1 MAGMAHELS
10 IFQKTFHPNDKYIPD
25 PGEYQADVPM
35 DHASLQAEM
44 LKALPSGFFF
54 GILQERYIL
63 NWETVLRVLHIPT
76 FMRECEEVAAIK
88 DSDNLVL
95 PPHIRDSLLPQILAV
110 IAIGSRLSD
119 PNDRG
124 TKSEKL
130 LDKQITK
137 NVALVQRWLD
147 GLHGKAL
154 ITMHTLRTRALLLLA
169 HQANLTHPLALWH
182 ESGSL
187 VRYAM
192 GMGLHKDPEDCTE
205 MSKFD
210 REMRRKLWMTVVE
223 LDMQISVP
231 VGMPTTVYLNGFTTN
246 PLVNADDHDLTEDMV
261 DYPSNKSL
269 TVWTNALPQI
279 ALGFSMN
286 HRLYVTNLLGGNVN
300 LEHDAPVFLDHARIL
315 EKALRALPDQFKP
328 STRAGNNS
336 NKRLYRLFTSIML
349 DMTIR
354 RPMLALY
361 RSISLSSYSNR
372 YPEARK
378 GALRSALA
386 ILAHLDALD
395 PAVADL
401 NIVKTRDYLNL
412 FQILCKNDI
421 LQAALIVCFEIRAFN
436 SSSQSFEDNDFGED
450 PLEPLPEDSFPQTKH
465 SLTRVVENT
474 VNSLIQRL
482 GEFGSDLKDVL
493 PLSIVLQSVRSDG
506 TPEEKRELMIRGAE
520 RVLFACRQVLPSIQD
535 AATQQTTAQSSSLVS
550 VVSIMVQIQYLPI
563 LRHKP
568 AVPQY
573 LTFAI
578 TKTRPKLPIQRKLG
592 WTQLTL
598 IWEVF

>member
-1 MAGMAHELS
+1 MAGMAHEFT
-10 IFQKTFHPNDKYIPD
+10 IFQRTFHPRDKHIPD
-25 PGEYQADVPM
+25 PEEYQVDIPM
-35 DHASLQAEM
+35 DRASLQTKM
-44 LKALPSGFFF
+44 LKVLPSGFVF
-54 GILQERYIL
+54 GILQARYIS
-63 NWETVLRVLHIPT
+63 NWEAFLRILHIPT
-76 FMRECEEVAAIK
+76 FMRECDEVAAIK
-88 DSDNLVL
+88 DSDNPAL

-110 IAIGSRLSD
+110 IAIGFRLSD

-124 TKSEKL
+124 TTSEKL
-130 LDKQITK
+130 SDKQITK
-137 NVALVQRWLD
+137 NLAMVQRWLD
-147 GLHGKAL
+147 GLSGKAL

-169 HQANLTHPLALWH
+169 HQASLTHPLALWH

-187 VRYAM
+187 VRHAM
-192 GMGLHKDPEDCTE
+192 GMGLHKDPEDCTDLSTFE
-205 MSKFD
+205 K
-210 REMRRKLWMTVVE
+210 EMRRKLWLTIVE

-231 VGMPTTVYLNGFTTN
+231 VGMPTSVYFNGFTTN
-246 PLVNADDHDLTEDMV
+246 PLVNVDDHDLTEDMV
-261 DYPSNKSL
+261 EYPSNKPL
-269 TVWTNALPQI
+269 TAWTNALPQI
-279 ALGFSMN
+279 ALGFSMT

-300 LEHDAPVFLDHARIL
+300 LEHDAPVFLDNARIL
-315 EKALRALPDQFKP
+315 EKALRDLPDQFKA

-354 RPMLALY
+354 RPILALY
-361 RSISLSSYSNR
+361 RVISLSSHSNR

-412 FQILCKNDI
+412 FQIMCKNDI

-436 SSSQSFEDNDFGED
+436 SSSLSFEDNEFGEN

-506 TPEEKRELMIRGAE
+506 TPEEKRELMIKGAE
-520 RVLFACRQVLPSIQD
+520 RVLFACRKALPSIES
-535 AATQQTTAQSSSLVS
+535 APAQQKTAHGSNLVS
-550 VVSIMVQIQYLPI
+550 LLLELSFGSSTDRL
-563 LRHKP
+563 LGSS
-568 AVPQY
+568 
-573 LTFAI
+573 
-578 TKTRPKLPIQRKLG
+578 QRSSN
-592 WTQLTL
+592 
-598 IWEVF
+598 I